1 MQGDQRM
8 VLQLIALGR
17 LSPAEAERLLLASS
31 AGRETAWMVGGCV
44 LLAVIGL
51 LQAHAGALL
60 QIGHAVSLAS
70 QVLGRVL

>member
-1 MQGDQRM
+1 MHGDR

-31 AGRETAWMVGGCV
+31 AGRETAWMVAGCV
-44 LLAVIGL
+44 VLALIGL
-51 LQAHAGALL
+51 IQAHAGALV
-60 QIGHAVSLAS
+60 QIGHAMSLAS

>member
-31 AGRETAWMVGGCV
+31 AGRETGWMVGGCV
-44 LLAVIGL
+44 LLALIGSI
-51 LQAHAGALL
+51 QAHAGALL
-60 QIGHAVSLAS
+60 QIGHAVSVAS

>member
-1 MQGDQRM
+1 MRGEWRM

-31 AGRETAWMVGGCV
+31 AGRETAWVVAGCV
-44 LLAVIGL
+44 LLATIGL
-51 LQAHAGALL
+51 VESHAGALL